1 MVLWLYNVHI
11 YMVYETRYLHKPV
24 GHIIDAAGNSR
35 RVVGCSSSLL
45 SGILSRDN
53 YKEDTKHYDSKA
65 CLMQSLS
72 WFLAFNNVLIS
83 FIYKQY
89 RFFDF
94 LVIYIRFGI
103 YFKFKSWVFSYKID
117 VKISIL
123 DHLMRIVCGHNRSV
137 RHQDTT
143 ID

>member
-1 MVLWLYNVHI
+1 MYI
-11 YMVYETRYLHKPV
+11 YMYILVYETRCLHKPV
-24 GHIIDAAGNSR
+24 GHIIEAAGNSR

-94 LVIYIRFGI
+94 LVIYIGI